1 MRNVMRP
8 NVKHL
13 SGQPPPSQAQSNPAL
28 VTYENGDDTEHLRS
42 AMGQFAT
49 GVTVVTAMSG
59 DTPVGVTANSFTSVS
74 LEPPLVLFCL
84 GKSLGCVEAFET
96 AEHFVINLLRSDQQ
110 AISNRFATKGID
122 RFQDTPWRRSDGNA
136 PVIEGALASIECS
149 KHMQFDGGDHTIFIG
164 EVKRAQY
171 VPGHDPLLY
180 FGGDYRQINQA

>member
-1 MRNVMRP
+1 MRDFMRTYAKRLAGRP
-8 NVKHL
+8 VPQNDP
-13 SGQPPPSQAQSNPAL
+13 SGAL
-28 VTYENGDDTEHLRS
+28 VTFEKGDDTRELRR

-96 AEHFVINLLRSDQQ
+96 TEHFVINLLRSDQQ

-122 RFQDTPWRRSDGNA
+122 RFQGTPWCLSQDNV

-149 KHMQFDGGDHTIFIG
+149 KNAQFDGGDHTIFIG
-164 EVKRAQY
+164 KVKRAQY